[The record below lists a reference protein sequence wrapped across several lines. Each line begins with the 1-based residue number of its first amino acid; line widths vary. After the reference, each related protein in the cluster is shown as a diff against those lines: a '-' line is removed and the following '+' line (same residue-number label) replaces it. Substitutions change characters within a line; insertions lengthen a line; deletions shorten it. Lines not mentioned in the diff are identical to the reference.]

1 MGIYAVTVQADCHF
15 RRSPDEVFQNRQ
27 MLTGKVWET
36 VYVKHMV
43 FSKRS
48 LFQLFQKQ
56 GLQITRV
63 TTTLRTKRIIA
74 LHQQRQLFQLL
85 GKTSLCCFRSSHQI
99 CTGDAAA
106 LEFIH
111 RINQPRQKFRLCF
124 NSGIGLQAAG
134 KLTGRRSHGNNPSTL
149 IQTFCRR

>member
-1 MGIYAVTVQADCHF
+1 
-15 RRSPDEVFQNRQ
+15 
-27 MLTGKVWET
+27 MLTGKVRET

-43 FSKRS
+43 FSKCS
-48 LFQLFQKQ
+48 LFQLLQKQ
-56 GLQITRV
+56 RFQISRV
-63 TTTLRTKRIIA
+63 TAALRTKRIIA

-85 GKTSLCCFRSSHQI
+85 GKTSLCCFRRSHQI
-99 CTGDAAA
+99 RRGDAAA

-111 RINQPRQKFRLCF
+111 RINQTRQEFRLCF